1 MQLKSLEKICKEGS
15 TYENKTLAYISPL
28 ARFHG
33 KDFLNLLKVFK
44 LVAAGIKDS
53 NCPDRF
59 DKYSFGLLINARK
72 SRHLNFYHPKII
84 DQYYFGE
91 LVYGHLH
98 MLIIPIPDS
107 YKQAY
112 DNFKLSQYSKMFDRP
127 ENIYKHNEVTIFR
140 GIKAKCL
147 DVCKQDP
154 KLITRLRKELN
165 ADISGELDSKI
176 DKNLEY
182 FNYAE

>member
-1 MQLKSLEKICKEGS
+1 MLLKDLEQVCKEGS
-15 TYENKTLAYISPL
+15 TFENKTLSYISPL

-33 KDFLNLLKVFK
+33 KDFLNLLKGFK

-91 LVYGHLH
+91 LIYGHLH
-98 MLIIPIPDS
+98 MLVIPIPDI
-107 YKQAY
+107 YREAY
-112 DNFKLSQYSKMFDRP
+112 DNFKKSKYSKMFDKP
-127 ENIYKHNEVTIFR
+127 ETVYKHNEVTIYR
-140 GIKAKCL
+140 TIKAKCL
-147 DVCKQDP
+147 DVCKRDP
-154 KLITRLRKELN
+154 KLIKRLEEHLGAKVT
-165 ADISGELDSKI
+165 GELDSRINK
-176 DKNLEY
+176 KREY
-182 FNYAE
+182 FNYVE